1 MDCRPDCGAC
11 CTAPSISSPIP
22 GMPEGKPAN
31 TRCVQLSENNLC
43 KIFGSPLRPKV
54 CSGLQPTA
62 EMCGSTRE
70 QAMTYLLE
78 LESLTAP

>member
-31 TRCVQLSENNLC
+31 TRCVQLSESNLC
-43 KIFGSPLRPKV
+43 MIFGSPLRPKV
-54 CSGLQPTA
+54 CSGLQPGV
-62 EMCGSTRE
+62 EMCGSSRA
-70 QAMTYLLE
+70 QAMIYLLE
-78 LESLTAP
+78 LEALTAP

>member
-31 TRCVQLSENNLC
+31 TRCVQLSETNLC
-43 KIFGSPLRPKV
+43 MIFGSPLRPKV
-54 CSGLQPTA
+54 CAGLQPSA
-62 EMCGSTRE
+62 EMCGNTRAE
-70 QAMTYLLE
+70 AMTYLLE

>member
-22 GMPEGKPAN
+22 GMPDGKPAN

-78 LESLTAP
+78 LEALTAP

>member
-31 TRCVQLSENNLC
+31 TRCVQLSESNLC
-43 KIFGSPLRPKV
+43 MIFGSPLRPKV
-54 CSGLQPTA
+54 CSGLQPGA
-62 EMCGSTRE
+62 EMCGSSRA
-70 QAMTYLLE
+70 QAMIYLLE
-78 LESLTAP
+78 LEALTAP